1 MSIIIRLVTTSCRGE
16 SLIDNFGF
24 KLLSRFSPPQDSALI
39 RDTNLWPEKLMMLF
53 REWFALGKQA
63 NHAWRHETLSCPLAT
78 LSQTKWKLIT
88 MCFIQEWNIELAQ
101 RHIDPTISQ

>member
-1 MSIIIRLVTTSCRGE
+1 MSIIIRLVTTSCCVE

-24 KLLSRFSPPQDSALI
+24 KLLSRFSPPQDSAPI
-39 RDTNLWPEKLMMLF
+39 RETNLGLEKLMMLF
-53 REWFALGKQA
+53 RGWFGLGKQA
-63 NHAWRHETLSCPLAT
+63 NQAWRHETLSYPLAT

-101 RHIDPTISQ
+101 RHIDPTL